1 MAFINSGWHIGT
13 ETKIDPK
20 TEGGTETTYGS
31 FKIHT
36 FLTSGTFKY
45 TGSSAINIDILSIA
59 GGGSGGGGCGGGG
72 AGGMVVQSALGCS
85 PLKS

>member
-45 TGSSAINIDILSIA
+45 RMPDS
-59 GGGSGGGGCGGGG
+59 
-72 AGGMVVQSALGCS
+72 
-85 PLKS
+85 